1 MCQFLTD
8 GRAKTAND
16 NFIGP
21 SMGRWCKIKTNNNVE
36 KKYYYILLVNVQA
49 YKQLLYYFLVYLPFK
64 FNLFTKF
71 IKIPNT

>member
-1 MCQFLTD
+1 
-8 GRAKTAND
+8 
-16 NFIGP
+16 
-21 SMGRWCKIKTNNNVE
+21 MGRWCKIKTNNNVE